1 MNTITLYGHL
11 GKDAEP
17 KVLESGQRLIN
28 LRLATNIRKAGSDE
42 TLWWRVTG
50 WGDRFKNLEPY
61 LKKGTALII
70 VGTMQPP
77 RTFQDQ
83 EGKSQVS
90 LDVTAHN
97 ISFSPFGGK
106 SDETQ
111 DSQGSQE
118 PTTAKQPQQG
128 QAKATSYDDLSNVFS
143 KDDEIPF

>member
-11 GKDAEP
+11 GQDVEQ

-28 LRLATNIRKAGSDE
+28 LRLATNIRKGGNDE
-42 TLWWRVTG
+42 TLWWRVTA

-128 QAKATSYDDLSNVFS
+128 QAKATSYDEKHAF

>member
-11 GKDAEP
+11 GQDAEP
-17 KVLESGQRLIN
+17 KVLESGQRLIK
-28 LRLATNIRKAGSDE
+28 LRLATNIRKGGSDE

-61 LKKGTALII
+61 LKKGTALIV

-77 RTFQDQ
+77 RIYPDQ
-83 EGKSQVS
+83 SGANQIS
-90 LDVTAHN
+90 LAVTAHH

-111 DSQGSQE
+111 DSQE
-118 PTTAKQPQQG
+118 PRTAKQPQQG
-128 QAKATSYDDLSNVFS
+128 QAKATSYDEKHAFR
-143 KDDEIPF
+143 DDEIPF